1 MILLDGKAVAQ
12 ARQILLRQRID
23 EFKSKRGRPPG
34 LAVVIVG
41 EDPASQVYVKNKV
54 KTTTALGMKSEHI
67 ELPATTKEAD
77 LLKAIAK
84 LNEDPAID
92 GILVQMPLP
101 KGFDAERVLESI
113 RPEKDPDGLTSGN
126 LGLLMAGK
134 PRVSSCTP
142 LGVMKILEHYKI
154 ETSGK
159 RACVVG
165 RSNMVGKPMALLLQL
180 ADATVT
186 MCHSRTKDL
195 ASHTKQAEIVVVAA
209 GREGLLGKNDF
220 SQGAIVIDVG
230 MHRPTSGPH
239 AGKLRGDVR
248 FEELDGW
255 VAAATPVPGGV
266 GPMTI
271 QMLMENTVTLA
282 ELRERKN

>member
-1 MILLDGKAVAQ
+1 VILLDGKAVAQ
-12 ARQILLRQRID
+12 ARQVLLRQRID
-23 EFKSKRGRPPG
+23 AFKGKKGRAPG

-77 LLKAIAK
+77 LLKTLAK
-84 LNEDPAID
+84 LNEDPSID

-101 KGFDAERVLESI
+101 KGIDPERVLESI

-154 ETSGK
+154 DVSGK

-220 SQGAIVIDVG
+220 SQDAVVIDVG
-230 MHRPTSGPH
+230 MHRPTSGPY

-255 VAAATPVPGGV
+255 VSAATPVPGGV

-271 QMLMENTVTLA
+271 QMLMENTVRLA
-282 ELRERKN
+282 ELREGLG